1 MPSLSSVP
9 NAQDAV
15 LGPRCLCAV
24 IDREF
29 GRQIV
34 GMSPQL
40 ISDPLIEIRCAGL
53 GFGWHDKSGREWKQ
67 DNVGR
72 WHVTVDYHRSDE
84 RR

>member
-15 LGPRCLCAV
+15 LGHRCLCAV
-24 IDREF
+24 IDRES

-34 GMSPQL
+34 GFKPDL

-53 GFGWHDKSGREWKQ
+53 GFGWHSKDGKEWRQ
-67 DNVGR
+67 NENGR
-72 WHVTVDYHRSDE
+72 WRLA
-84 RR
+84 